1 MPESGYL
8 TLRVYQSHAQLPL
21 YGAAITVTQPAS
33 SGSHLLATRLTDQS
47 GKAGP
52 ITIETPNRSESQI
65 PGFPRPFTAVDV
77 TAEYPGYERILV
89 ENVQI
94 FSGIETQQNLEML
107 PLSARPDA
115 FNMTEIFDIS
125 AQQL

>member
-1 MPESGYL
+1 MPEIGYL
-8 TLRVYQSHAQLPL
+8 TLRVYQSSAQLPL
-21 YGAAITVTQPAS
+21 AGAAITVTQRAA
-33 SGSHLLATRLTDQS
+33 SGSHLVATRLTDQS

-52 ITIETPNRSESQI
+52 IAIETPNRTESET
-65 PGFPRPFTAVDV
+65 PGFSRPFTAVDV
-77 TAEYPGYERILV
+77 AAEYPGYERILV

-94 FSGIETQQNLEML
+94 FSDIETQQNLQML

-115 FNMTEIFDIS
+115 FNMTEIFAIS

>member
-21 YGAAITVTQPAS
+21 SGAAITVTQPAA

-52 ITIETPNRSESQI
+52 ITIETPNRSESQV